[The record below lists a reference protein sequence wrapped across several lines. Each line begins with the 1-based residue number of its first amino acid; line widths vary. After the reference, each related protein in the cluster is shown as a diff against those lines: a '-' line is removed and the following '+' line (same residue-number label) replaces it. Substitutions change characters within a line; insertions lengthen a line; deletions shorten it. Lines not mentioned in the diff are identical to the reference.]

1 MPGVESLGLGT
12 HVHKLWQRTKQPN
25 VLRVNSSTRLMT
37 GSRFQGNCLMM
48 LDGATLV
55 VRLVNVNTTA
65 SQMVKLNITSIDHG
79 SSGGSG
85 FGHGELWTMKSTRGD
100 ILQCNT
106 PASPNEVSPVK
117 VVFAI
122 NDAIHL
128 PPASLGTVVLQKT
141 QTKDPNAR

>member
-1 MPGVESLGLGT
+1 MFLPNMTFLQPPG

-25 VLRVNSSTRLMT
+25 VLRVNTSDDRVSVSGQL
-37 GSRFQGNCLMM
+37 SD
-48 LDGATLV
+48 DGATLV

-65 SQMVKLNITSIDHG
+65 SQMVKLDITSIGHG

-85 FGHGELWTMKSTRGD
+85 FGHGELWTMKSTHGD

-117 VVFAI
+117 VAFAI

-141 QTKDPNAR
+141 QTKDPYAR